1 MVYDLKIITG
11 GIKRWVVRYKST
23 RFLCKNCRKVSSST
37 AYRRLASEM
46 YGHTL
51 TAWAVYQTIGRLKS
65 MRTIAEDFGEVF
77 GYWFTSRVAFNFKMR
92 AAKYYRDTYKSL
104 VNKITGGNVIHVDE
118 TKANLIEGIGYIW
131 TFANSEEAIYIYTP
145 TREGKILEDVLNDY
159 DGILVSDFYAAYD
172 SLPCRQQKCL
182 IHLIRDINEDISRNP
197 FDAEMKGL
205 GRDFTKLMVPIIET
219 IDKYGLKKRHLNK
232 HKIEAQRFFDKMELT
247 NYSSESAKG
256 FQKRFAK
263 YKDKLF
269 MFLDYD
275 GVPWNNN
282 NAEHAIK
289 RFVSLRRVIGGAST
303 AKGIQE
309 YLVLLSICETLRLR
323 NASFFKFL
331 ISGATD
337 IDKFLEKKTNRL
349 T

>member
-1 MVYDLKIITG
+1 
-11 GIKRWVVRYKST
+11 
-23 RFLCKNCRKVSSST
+23 
-37 AYRRLASEM
+37 M

-51 TAWAVYQTIGRLKS
+51 TSWAVYQNIGRLKS

-77 GYWFTSRVAFNFKMR
+77 GYWFPSRVAFNFKMR
-92 AAKYYRDTYKSL
+92 AANYYRGTYKSL
-104 VNKITGGNVIHVDE
+104 INKITGENVIHVDE
-118 TKANLIEGIGYIW
+118 TKANLKEGIGYIW
-131 TFANSEEAIYIYTP
+131 AFANSEEAIYIYTP
-145 TREGKILEDVLNDY
+145 TREGKILENVLNDY
-159 DGILVSDFYAAYD
+159 YGILVSDFYAAYD

-182 IHLIRDINEDISRNP
+182 IHLIRDINEDISKNP
-197 FDAEMKGL
+197 FDAEMKEL
-205 GRDFTKLMVPIIET
+205 GRNFTKLMVPIIET

-232 HKIEAQRFFDKMELT
+232 HKIEAQRFFDKIELK

-256 FQKRFAK
+256 FQKRFTK

-269 MFLDYD
+269 TFLDYD

-289 RFVSLRRVIGGAST
+289 RFVFLRRVIGGSST

-331 ISGATD
+331 LSGDTD
-337 IDKFLEKKTNRL
+337 IDKFLERKTNRL
-349 T
+349 A